1 MADTETIRLLAWQDD
16 MFGGS
21 PKRTFPWIDMLMQKM
36 KEVGNRPDLEQT
48 DWYKLIVGKTYA
60 SIPAMRQAIE
70 AILKARSVEF
80 GLQVMERF
88 FTLDE
93 VPAPDTLPRALRNAR
108 EKLVDTGRIE
118 IGSPGPYT
126 PTFQELL
133 DKAENYAGD
142 YNSGVEARFG
152 RALRTRFPKYRWEE
166 NKRLALDSSTII
178 PDFVCEE
185 LCLSIEIDS
194 WEFHKDR
201 DRFTSD
207 RKKARAMQF
216 LGYHHLQFSGPE
228 LSIRSGIELALM
240 EIERFIE
247 RNCR

>member
-1 MADTETIRLLAWQDD
+1 MADTEITSAIAWQPD
-16 MFGGS
+16 MFGDS
-21 PKRTFPWIDMLMQKM
+21 PKRTFPWVDLLMQKM
-36 KEVGNRPDLEQT
+36 REIGNRPDLDQT
-48 DWYKLIVGKTYA
+48 SWYKLIAGKTYV

-88 FTLDE
+88 FTLDDI
-93 VPAPDTLPRALRNAR
+93 PAPDTIARQLRIAR
-108 EKLVDTGRIE
+108 EKMVDRGRIE
-118 IGSPGPYT
+118 IGSPGPYD
-126 PTFQELL
+126 PSFQELL
-133 DKAENYAGD
+133 DKAESYAGD

-152 RALRTRFPKYRWEE
+152 RVLRARFPKYRWEE
-166 NKRLALDSSTII
+166 NKRLSLDSSVVI

-207 RKKARAMQF
+207 RKKARMIQF

-228 LSIRSGIELALM
+228 LSIRGGIELAIQ

-247 RNCR
+247 RNCQ